1 MLEDECLQLRV
12 NKDYARKYDE
22 RKRGEELSKLK
33 EKYGDLAHNEESDST
48 SEEEDEYGEL
58 VTPEI
63 DAQILKTITAIRSK
77 DPKVYDSNTS
87 FFADGEIEEAR
98 NLWEE
103 NRQRKKTEAKP
114 MKITDYQ
121 RELLL
126 KSGGVI
132 DDDENTK
139 MHERVKLLTYAEE
152 EEQLKA
158 EFKAAVENCG
168 IEADEGDLL
177 VQRQRTAEEIA
188 AEEDEYKKFL
198 LESVAQSTNST
209 EILEQWQSVKTN
221 PTISSDEKFL
231 MEYIL
236 SRGWIDKDANRIP
249 TYKEL
254 TADHRDDEDEEFDA
268 KVDEFESKYNFRF
281 EEEGGSQIL
290 THSRNVEG
298 SVRRKDNK
306 RQLQRQSRTQRKSEE
321 KLKREEE
328 LKRLKN
334 LKKKEIYEKLHK
346 IKEITGN
353 ENVGFDEV
361 DLEEDFDPEKYDAK
375 MNEVFNEEY
384 YSAKDSKNKPTKQ
397 EKKKFEE
404 YLDEYYQLDYDDI
417 IGDTPVR
424 FRYCQTNP
432 SNFGLTPEEILLADD
447 QDLNEY
453 VSLKKYAPYRP
464 DHVVEADIR
473 KYSKKKRLREFRKKL
488 RQQYAKR

>member
-1 MLEDECLQLRV
+1 
-12 NKDYARKYDE
+12 
-22 RKRGEELSKLK
+22 
-33 EKYGDLAHNEESDST
+33 
-48 SEEEDEYGEL
+48 
-58 VTPEI
+58 
-63 DAQILKTITAIRSK
+63 
-77 DPKVYDSNTS
+77 
-87 FFADGEIEEAR
+87 
-98 NLWEE
+98 
-103 NRQRKKTEAKP
+103 
-114 MKITDYQ
+114 
-121 RELLL
+121 
-126 KSGGVI
+126 
-132 DDDENTK
+132 
-139 MHERVKLLTYAEE
+139 
-152 EEQLKA
+152 
-158 EFKAAVENCG
+158 
-168 IEADEGDLL
+168 
-177 VQRQRTAEEIA
+177 
-188 AEEDEYKKFL
+188 
-198 LESVAQSTNST
+198 
-209 EILEQWQSVKTN
+209 
-221 PTISSDEKFL
+221 

-384 YSAKDSKNKPTKQ
+384 YSAK
-397 EKKKFEE
+397 
-404 YLDEYYQLDYDDI
+404 
-417 IGDTPVR
+417 V
-424 FRYCQTNP
+424 
-432 SNFGLTPEEILLADD
+432 SN
-447 QDLNEY
+447 
-453 VSLKKYAPYRP
+453 
-464 DHVVEADIR
+464 
-473 KYSKKKRLREFRKKL
+473 
-488 RQQYAKR
+488 